1 MPEENVKTLSMKF
14 SKSTKG
20 THVYVDE
27 TPNTPITQIY
37 IKKEGLSSQPPQEI
51 EVTFKPK

>member
-1 MPEENVKTLSMKF
+1 MSEAKTIVMKL

-27 TPNTPITQIY
+27 SPNTPVTQIY
-37 IKKEGLSSQPPQEI
+37 IKKEGLSNPPPQEI
-51 EVTFKPK
+51 ELSFKAK